1 MNTVFNVKSVL
12 TLNLLGVIELSI
24 MVEDF
29 SRKHYARFTN
39 GVVSLD
45 DVQAFTWSKLKP
57 SDDLTKFIYPAT
69 KTGDVYKIV
78 LFLKGGQN
86 FITATSPKN
95 LKKVISRFKEQKT
108 LLGEDELWEEE

>member
-1 MNTVFNVKSVL
+1 M
-12 TLNLLGVIELSI
+12 
-24 MVEDF
+24 EDNQF
-29 SRKHYARFTN
+29 RQIASESARI
-39 GVVSLD
+39 
-45 DVQAFTWSKLKP
+45 KLQ
-57 SDDLTKFIYPAT
+57 
-69 KTGDVYKIV
+69 IV